1 MLKFS
6 RLKKEWRGLFTRMRP
21 ISSTN
26 HQWGID
32 DSPMEVSLYKLG
44 VFTKQFLHKYIRYI
58 EFDKGGMTDDS
69 TECQPVCPNCRAV
82 YFINHCRVFVFVIRK
97 NEP

>member
-1 MLKFS
+1 
-6 RLKKEWRGLFTRMRP
+6 
-21 ISSTN
+21 
-26 HQWGID
+26 
-32 DSPMEVSLYKLG
+32 MEVSLYKLG

-82 YFINHCRVFVFVIRK
+82 YFINHCRVFVFVIGK
-97 NEP
+97 NEL